1 MIILIQR
8 LEILTDLSK
17 RLVTHPI
24 IIIIIII
31 IIIYCLVL
39 CHVLISNAP
48 RDKIS

>member
-31 IIIYCLVL
+31 IIYCLVL